1 MELFENPQALPP
13 PFRGGVVAIGNFDGV
28 HPGHARLVATA
39 RDIAKTAG
47 RPAGVLT
54 FEPHPKSVFRPET
67 PPFRLTPR
75 AAKQR
80 LLAEL
85 GLDLTVVLTF
95 DRDFASRSAEEFIDR
110 VLVQA
115 LGISHAVIGYD
126 FCFGRGRAGTGE
138 TLAAAGAAKGFGVTR
153 LAAVKGPD
161 GEVQSASR
169 IRHLIAEGDV
179 GKAAQLLGRFW
190 EIEGVVESGDRRG
203 RELGF
208 PTANLRLGETL
219 HPVYGIYAAQ
229 ALIDGRWRDCV
240 VSIGVRPT
248 VNDRGVLVEAHV
260 FDYSG
265 DLYGRTLRLRLVDYL
280 RPEAK
285 FADLDALTRQIA
297 ADCREARARLAQTAI
312 SAAISAAVS

>member
-28 HPGHARLVATA
+28 HPGHARLVASARETA
-39 RDIAKTAG
+39 QASG
-47 RPAGVLT
+47 RVSGVLT
-54 FEPHPKSVFRPET
+54 FEPHPKSVFRPGT
-67 PPFRLTPR
+67 PPFRLTPWP
-75 AAKQR
+75 AKRR

-85 GLDLTVVLTF
+85 GLDFTCVLTF
-95 DRDFASRSAEEFIDR
+95 DRDFAGRSAEDFIDR
-110 VLVQA
+110 VLVEA
-115 LGISHAVIGYD
+115 LGISHAVVGYD

-138 TLAAAGAAKGFGVTR
+138 TLTAAALARGFGVTR
-153 LAAVKGPD
+153 VAAVKGPD
-161 GEVQSASR
+161 GEVHSASR

-179 GKAAQLLGRFW
+179 AKAARLLGRFW
-190 EIEGVVESGDRRG
+190 EVEGIVETGDRRG

-229 ALIDGRWRDCV
+229 ALIDGRWRDGV

-248 VNDRGVLVEAHV
+248 VNDRGVLVEAHI

-265 DLYGRTLRLRLVDYL
+265 DLYGRSLRLRLVEYL

-297 ADCREARARLAQTAI
+297 ADCREARARLAQTA
-312 SAAISAAVS
+312 ASAAVS